1 LKAITY
7 HEYGPPDALEFEDV
21 DAPVVKDDEVLV
33 RVRAASVNPRDW
45 HFMRGVPYFMR
56 AQAGLRRPKSSLLG
70 SDVAGQVEAAGT
82 AVTRFH
88 PGDEVLAHV
97 QEGGFAEYA
106 AVPEEALG
114 LKPANLTFEQAAAV
128 PLAGLTALQ
137 GLRDQGRVR
146 PGQKVLIIGAAGGVG
161 TFAVQ
166 LAKHF
171 GADVT
176 GVCSTRNLDLVRSIG
191 ADHVIDYTREDFT
204 QGRPGVR
211 PHLPVGGDPL
221 AVGPQARAHPQ
232 GDAPAEQ
239 RRIGRPLGRAHGPDP
254 QGARAGTVREPAAQL
269 VPGEIDH
276 GGPAGPEGAHRGRQG
291 LAGDRPDLP
300 AERGPRGHPL
310 PGGGARPRQGRRHR
324 VSGLPPSSGSGV
336 RELEVGGGKV
346 VAKAQQR
353 LARELGNG
361 VGHAVAEV
369 QTRTVP
375 ASAVG
380 DEGIGRDRPM
390 IGRNS
395 TTSTSASWRNR
406 ASSVLLARPTREHST
421 RELSTAVGAPMP
433 TCSEAA
439 KWSRRR
445 P

>member
-7 HEYGPPDALEFEDV
+7 HEYGSPDALEFEDV

-70 SDVAGQVEAAGT
+70 SDVAGQVEAVGT

-88 PGDEVLAHV
+88 PGDEVFAHV

-128 PLAGLTALQ
+128 PLAGLTALE
-137 GLRDQGRVR
+137 GLRDRGRVR

-191 ADHVIDYTREDFT
+191 ADHVIDYTREDLT
-204 QGRPGVR
+204 QGGQRYD
-211 PHLPVGGDPL
+211 LIFQL
-221 AVGPQARAHPQ
+221 AGTRSPSDLRRALTPKGTLLLSSGESDGRWVGPMDRILKALVLAPFVSQRLSSFLAKSTTEDLQVLKELIEAGKVSPVIDRTYPQSEVPEAIRYLEEGHAR
-232 GDAPAEQ
+232 
-239 RRIGRPLGRAHGPDP
+239 
-254 QGARAGTVREPAAQL
+254 
-269 VPGEIDH
+269 
-276 GGPAGPEGAHRGRQG
+276 
-291 LAGDRPDLP
+291 
-300 AERGPRGHPL
+300 
-310 PGGGARPRQGRRHR
+310 
-324 VSGLPPSSGSGV
+324 
-336 RELEVGGGKV
+336 GKV
-346 VAKAQQR
+346 V
-353 LARELGNG
+353 
-361 VGHAVAEV
+361 V
-369 QTRTVP
+369 TV
-375 ASAVG
+375 
-380 DEGIGRDRPM
+380 
-390 IGRNS
+390 
-395 TTSTSASWRNR
+395 
-406 ASSVLLARPTREHST
+406 
-421 RELSTAVGAPMP
+421 
-433 TCSEAA
+433 
-439 KWSRRR
+439 
-445 P
+445 